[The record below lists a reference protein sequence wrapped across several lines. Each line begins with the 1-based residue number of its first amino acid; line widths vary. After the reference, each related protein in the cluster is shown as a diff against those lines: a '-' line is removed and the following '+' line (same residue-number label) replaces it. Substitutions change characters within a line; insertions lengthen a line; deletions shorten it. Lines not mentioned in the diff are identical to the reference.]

1 MTRISRLVVLALVL
15 SLAAIGTATR
25 LDAKTQSQKN
35 ARTRHWAAILA
46 TLKDPLDPRARNIC
60 TAGTSQCV
68 DAVTAEMA
76 ARVNQL
82 APTCSHEAAFAF
94 SYQRLTEGLHKQI
107 NAGAIGADPTYLNH
121 FDAIFAS
128 LYFDAVDAWTSGTH
142 TSTVPQAWELAFD
155 AADNR
160 RVSFIGDVL
169 LAMNAHIT
177 RDLPF
182 VIEKVGVKNADG
194 TDAKPEFDA
203 VNNVFNGVKDAMLAE
218 GARRFDPSLAAF
230 SLPTLGIDNA
240 SFFLVIATWREEA
253 WRDGQRLLAA
263 STRAEHARAAT
274 EIETLA
280 ASRALAITAATSYVP
295 FITSTTDRDTYCRT
309 HHGNP

>member
-1 MTRISRLVVLALVL
+1 MTRGSRVIVLALVL
-15 SLAAIGTATR
+15 SLTAIGTATR
-25 LDAKTQSQKN
+25 LDAKTQSQRN

-46 TLKDPLDPRARNIC
+46 TLKDPLDPRAHNIC
-60 TAGTSQCV
+60 TAGTSPCV
-68 DAVTAEMA
+68 DAVIAEMA

-94 SYQRLTEGLHKQI
+94 TYQRLTEGLHQQI
-107 NAGAIGADPTYLNH
+107 NSGALGADPTYLNH

-128 LYFDAVDAWTSGTH
+128 LYFDAIDAWTSHTH
-142 TSTVPQAWELAFD
+142 SSSVPQAWQLAFT

-160 RVSFIGDVL
+160 QVSFIGDVL
-169 LAMNAHIT
+169 LAINAHIT

-240 SFFLVIATWREEA
+240 SFFVVIATWREEA
-253 WRDGQRLLAA
+253 WQNGQRLLAA
-263 STRAEHARAAT
+263 RSEAERGRAAT

-280 ASRALAITAATSYVP
+280 ASRAVAITAATSYIP

-309 HHGNP
+309 HHSDQ